1 MLKINLFNQGSWDK
15 EKSTTSRKKS
25 VQLSLDKT
33 ENKIKNHNEN
43 PANIQVN
50 CLFPNMKSQRNNNYW
65 CHIG

>member
-1 MLKINLFNQGSWDK
+1 MLKINLFNQGAGTRK
-15 EKSTTSRKKS
+15 NQQHPGKKS

-50 CLFPNMKSQRNNNYW
+50 CLFPNMKSQKNYW
-65 CHIG
+65 CHVG